1 METRLSRICDAIIEA
16 GWLAALIVT
25 PLFFNTFS
33 NRVFE
38 PDKLHLLRSIA
49 LVMAVAWLV
58 QLLDSGFRRQ
68 PGGPGLW
75 SRLRATPLVLPTL
88 VLVISYLLST
98 ALSVVPRISFF
109 GSYVRMQGTFTL
121 PELRRHFRHG
131 PDAPAQPRP
140 GQPHLLHGHPDQP
153 AHHAST
159 ASCRTPGSTRCPGAA
174 M

>member
-1 METRLSRICDAIIEA
+1 METRLGRICDAIIEA

-75 SRLRATPLVLPTL
+75 SRLRTTPLVLPTIIL
-88 VLVISYLLST
+88 VASYLLST

-109 GSYVRMQGTFTL
+109 GSYVRMQGTW
-121 PELRRHFRHG
+121 
-131 PDAPAQPRP
+131 
-140 GQPHLLHGHPDQP
+140 
-153 AHHAST
+153 SY
-159 ASCRTPGSTRCPGAA
+159 
-174 M
+174 